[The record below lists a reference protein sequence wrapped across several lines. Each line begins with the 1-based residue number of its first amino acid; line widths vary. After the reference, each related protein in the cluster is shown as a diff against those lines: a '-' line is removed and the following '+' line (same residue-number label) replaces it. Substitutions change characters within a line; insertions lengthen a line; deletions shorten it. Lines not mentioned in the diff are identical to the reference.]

1 MAMIAGESNID
12 TLSIGG
18 EGMNCSYAAS
28 PLGAPYVSPNVKGNK
43 FGGANAK
50 FFSNFPEGSPG
61 DPVAVAGAK
70 IRILEPPYPS
80 CPPEPRTLVPVVNKT
95 VHINGKLVAV
105 VGDQANI
112 AGQSPRP
119 IVNVGQYP
127 KIILNTKN
135 P

>member
-12 TLSIGG
+12 TLSVDGG
-18 EGMNCSYAAS
+18 NCSFPAQS
-28 PLGAPYVSPNVKGNK
+28 LGVPFVSPNVMGNK
-43 FGGANAK
+43 FGGTNAK

-61 DPVAVAGAK
+61 DPVPVAGVK
-70 IRILEPPYPS
+70 VNPFNPVP
-80 CPPEPRTLVPVVNKT
+80 CPVLPRTLTPVVNNT

-112 AGQSPRP
+112 MGQSPRP
-119 IVNVGQYP
+119 IINVGSYP
-127 KIILNTKN
+127 KIILNTNN

>member
-12 TLSIGG
+12 TLSVDGG
-18 EGMNCSYAAS
+18 NCSFPAQS
-28 PLGAPYVSPNVKGNK
+28 LGVPFVSPNVMGNK

-61 DPVAVAGAK
+61 DPVMVQGVK
-70 IRILEPPYPS
+70 VNIFNPTP
-80 CPPEPRTLVPVVNKT
+80 CPVLPRTLTPVVNKT

-112 AGQSPRP
+112 MGQSPRP
-119 IVNVGQYP
+119 IINVGSYP

>member
-1 MAMIAGESNID
+1 MAQIATESNVD

-18 EGMNCSYAAS
+18 EGMNCSYVAS
-28 PLGAPYVSPNVKGNK
+28 ALGAPYVSPNVKLMNQ
-43 FGGANAK
+43 NAR

-61 DPVAVAGAK
+61 DPVLVAGAK

-112 AGQSPRP
+112 SGQSPRP
-119 IVNVGQYP
+119 IVGMGGYP

>member
-1 MAMIAGESNID
+1 MAEIATESNID

-28 PLGAPYVSPNVKGNK
+28 PLGAPYVSPNVQIMNQP
-43 FGGANAK
+43 AR
-50 FFSNFPEGSPG
+50 FFSSFGEGSPG

-80 CPPEPRTLVPVVNKT
+80 CPPQPRTLVPVVNKT

-119 IVNVGQYP
+119 IIGTGGFLKVL
-127 KIILNTKN
+127 LNTKN

>member
-12 TLSIGG
+12 TLSTDGN
-18 EGMNCSYAAS
+18 NCVFPAQA
-28 PLGAPYVSPNVKGNK
+28 LGAPYTSPNVKGNK
-43 FGGANAK
+43 FGGQNAK
-50 FFSNFPEGSPG
+50 FFYNAPEGSPG
-61 DPVAVAGAK
+61 DPGAVQGQK
-70 IRILEPPYPS
+70 VNVFNPTP
-80 CPPEPRTLVPVVNKT
+80 CPMLPRTLTPVVNTT

-112 AGQSPRP
+112 GGQSPRP
-119 IVNVGQYP
+119 IINVGKYP

>member
-1 MAMIAGESNID
+1 MAQIATESNID

-18 EGMNCSYAAS
+18 EGMNCSYVAS
-28 PLGAPYVSPNVKGNK
+28 ALGAPYVSPNVKGNK
-43 FGGANAK
+43 FGGQNAK
-50 FFSNFPEGSPG
+50 FFYNAPEGSPG
-61 DPVAVAGAK
+61 DPVPVAGAK

-80 CPPEPRTLVPVVNKT
+80 CPPEPRTLTPVVNTT

-119 IVNVGQYP
+119 IVGVGGYP

>member
-12 TLSIGG
+12 TLSTDGN
-18 EGMNCSYAAS
+18 NCSFPAQA
-28 PLGAPYVSPNVKGNK
+28 LGAPYVSPNVKGNK
-43 FGGANAK
+43 FGGQNAK
-50 FFSNFPEGSPG
+50 FFYNAPEGSPG
-61 DPVAVAGAK
+61 DPTPVAGVK
-70 IRILEPPYPS
+70 INVFNPTP
-80 CPPEPRTLVPVVNKT
+80 CPVLPRTLTPVVNTT

-105 VGDQANI
+105 VGDQSNI

-119 IVNVGQYP
+119 IINVGQYP

>member
-1 MAMIAGESNID
+1 MAMIASESNID
-12 TLSIGG
+12 TLSTDGN
-18 EGMNCSYAAS
+18 NCTFPAQA
-28 PLGAPYVSPNVKGNK
+28 LGAPFVSPNVMGNK

-61 DPVAVAGAK
+61 DPTMVAGVK
-70 IRILEPPYPS
+70 INVFNPTP
-80 CPPEPRTLVPVVNKT
+80 CPVLPRTLTPVVNTT
-95 VHINGKLVAV
+95 VHINGMLVAV

-119 IVNVGQYP
+119 IVNVGAYP